1 VLTLVLIGLLSGVVT
16 GLSPCVLPV
25 LPVVLGASA
34 TGPEGPSSRTRP
46 FVIIAGLV
54 TSFALATLA
63 GSALLNLLGLP
74 QDLLRWLGIAVLVVV
89 GLGLLFPPIGRVL
102 EQPFAR
108 IPQRALNREGPA
120 FVLGMSFGLV
130 FVPCAG
136 PVLAAIT
143 VLSATGG
150 FGAGLI
156 VLTASFAIGV
166 ALPLL
171 GFAIAGQ
178 RMAERIRSVRGRT
191 QTLRKVAGAVM
202 VVTAVALSLNL
213 TDSIQRYVPGYV
225 ALVQDRIEGTDSARA
240 ALDDLSGRQ
249 ATTAAAGDQL
259 TFDQCAEDP
268 AQLHNCGPAR
278 DLVGI
283 QEWLNSKPLELVDL
297 RGRVVLVDF
306 WTYSCINCQRTL
318 PYITDWDAKYR
329 QKGLTVIGVHS
340 PEFAFEREVPNVADN
355 AERLGV
361 KYPIAIDNGF
371 QTWRA
376 WDQRY
381 WPAHY
386 LIDQTGQVR
395 QVHYGEGAYAQT
407 EKLIQDLLDAGEQAV
422 SADPTQARTQG
433 QTPETYL
440 GYERARSVVN
450 ASNQFF
456 DEQHAY
462 SAVDVARDQVALDG
476 QWTVEPERIVAGEDA
491 SLRLRYYA
499 RDMYLVLGGEG
510 TVEVRENG
518 RANTI
523 EVKGAPTLYA
533 LASHSPQERVAELRV
548 SPGVSAYAFTFG

>member
-1 VLTLVLIGLLSGVVT
+1 MLTLVLIGLLSGVVT

-102 EQPFAR
+102 ERPFAR
-108 IPQRALNREGPA
+108 IPQRALNREGSA

-191 QTLRKVAGAVM
+191 QTLRKVVGAVM

-249 ATTAAAGDQL
+249 ATTAGAGDQL

-268 AQLHNCGPAR
+268 AQLHNCGPGR

-422 SADPTQARTQG
+422 SADPTQVRTQG

-518 RANTI
+518 RARTI

-533 LASHSPQERVAELRV
+533 LASHTPQERVAELRM

>member
-1 VLTLVLIGLLSGVVT
+1 MLTLVLIGLLSGVVT

-102 EQPFAR
+102 ERPFAR
-108 IPQRALNREGPA
+108 IPQRALNREGSA

-191 QTLRKVAGAVM
+191 QTLRKVVGAVM

-225 ALVQDRIEGTDSARA
+225 ALVQDRIEGTDNRAVRNSLITTHTAKPASA
-240 ALDDLSGRQ
+240 Q
-249 ATTAAAGDQL
+249 
-259 TFDQCAEDP
+259 
-268 AQLHNCGPAR
+268 
-278 DLVGI
+278 
-283 QEWLNSKPLELVDL
+283 
-297 RGRVVLVDF
+297 
-306 WTYSCINCQRTL
+306 
-318 PYITDWDAKYR
+318 
-329 QKGLTVIGVHS
+329 
-340 PEFAFEREVPNVADN
+340 
-355 AERLGV
+355 
-361 KYPIAIDNGF
+361 
-371 QTWRA
+371 
-376 WDQRY
+376 
-381 WPAHY
+381 
-386 LIDQTGQVR
+386 
-395 QVHYGEGAYAQT
+395 
-407 EKLIQDLLDAGEQAV
+407 
-422 SADPTQARTQG
+422 
-433 QTPETYL
+433 
-440 GYERARSVVN
+440 
-450 ASNQFF
+450 
-456 DEQHAY
+456 
-462 SAVDVARDQVALDG
+462 
-476 QWTVEPERIVAGEDA
+476 
-491 SLRLRYYA
+491 
-499 RDMYLVLGGEG
+499 
-510 TVEVRENG
+510 
-518 RANTI
+518 
-523 EVKGAPTLYA
+523 
-533 LASHSPQERVAELRV
+533 
-548 SPGVSAYAFTFG
+548 

>member
-1 VLTLVLIGLLSGVVT
+1 MLTLALIGLLSGVVT

-34 TGPEGPSSRTRP
+34 TGPEGPSSRARP

-74 QDLLRWLGIAVLVVV
+74 QDLLRWLGIVVLVVV
-89 GLGLLFPPIGRVL
+89 GLGLLFPPIGRLL
-102 EQPFAR
+102 ERPFAR
-108 IPQRALNREGPA
+108 IPQRALNREGSA

-150 FGAGLI
+150 IGTGLI

-178 RMAERIRSVRGRT
+178 RMGERIRSVRGRT
-191 QTLRKVAGAVM
+191 QTLRKVAGGVM

-225 ALVQDRIEGTDSARA
+225 AAVQDRIEGADRARA
-240 ALDDLSGRQ
+240 ALDDLSGRE
-249 ATTAAAGDQL
+249 AAAPGTGDQM
-259 TFDQCAEDP
+259 TFDQCAQDP
-268 AQLHNCGPAR
+268 SQLHNCGPAR

-283 QEWLNSKPLELVDL
+283 QDWLNSQPLELSDL

-355 AERLGV
+355 AKRLGV
-361 KYPIAIDNGF
+361 EYPIAIDNGF
-371 QTWRA
+371 QTWRE

-386 LIDQTGQVR
+386 LIDQAGQVR
-395 QVHYGEGAYAQT
+395 QVHYGEGAYAET
-407 EKLIQDLLDAGEQAV
+407 EKLIQDLLDTGDEAV
-422 SADPTQARTQG
+422 SADAPQARTPG

-456 DEQHAY
+456 DEQHTY
-462 SAVDVARDQVALDG
+462 TAVDVVRDEVALDG
-476 QWTVEPERIVAGEDA
+476 QWTVQAERIVAGQNA

-499 RDMYLVLGGEG
+499 RDMYLVLGGQG

-518 RANTI
+518 RTRTI
-523 EVKGAPTLYA
+523 EVTGAPTLYT
-533 LASHSPQERVAELRV
+533 LASHSPQERVAELRM

>member
-1 VLTLVLIGLLSGVVT
+1 
-16 GLSPCVLPV
+16 
-25 LPVVLGASA
+25 
-34 TGPEGPSSRTRP
+34 
-46 FVIIAGLV
+46 VIIAGLV

-74 QDLLRWLGIAVLVVV
+74 QDLLRWLGIVVLVVV
-89 GLGLLFPPIGRVL
+89 GLGLLFPPIGRLL
-102 EQPFAR
+102 ERPFAR
-108 IPQRALNREGPA
+108 IPQRALNREGSA

-150 FGAGLI
+150 IGTGLI

-178 RMAERIRSVRGRT
+178 RMGERIRSVRGRT
-191 QTLRKVAGAVM
+191 QTLRKVAGGVM

-213 TDSIQRYVPGYV
+213 TDSIQRHVPGYV
-225 ALVQDRIEGTDSARA
+225 AAVQDRIEGTDSARA
-240 ALDDLSGRQ
+240 ALDDLSGREV
-249 ATTAAAGDQL
+249 AAPGSGEQM

-268 AQLHNCGPAR
+268 SQLHDCGPAR

-283 QEWLNSKPLELVDL
+283 QDWLNSQPLELSDL

-361 KYPIAIDNGF
+361 EYPIAIDNGF
-371 QTWRA
+371 QTWRE

-386 LIDQTGQVR
+386 LIDQAGQVR
-395 QVHYGEGAYAQT
+395 QVHYGEGAYAET
-407 EKLIQDLLDAGEQAV
+407 EELIQDLLDTGDEAV
-422 SADPTQARTQG
+422 SADPPQARTPG

-456 DEQHAY
+456 DEQHTYA
-462 SAVDVARDQVALDG
+462 AVDVVRDEVALDG

-499 RDMYLVLGGEG
+499 RDMFLVLGGEG

-518 RANTI
+518 RTRTI
-523 EVKGAPTLYA
+523 EVTGAPTLYT
-533 LASHSPQERVAELRV
+533 LASHSPQERVAELRM
-548 SPGVSAYAFTFG
+548 SPDVSAYAFTFG

>member
-102 EQPFAR
+102 ERPFAR
-108 IPQRALNREGPA
+108 IPQRALNREGSA

-191 QTLRKVAGAVM
+191 QTLRKVVGAVM

-249 ATTAAAGDQL
+249 ATTAGAGDQL

-422 SADPTQARTQG
+422 SADPTQVRTQG

-518 RANTI
+518 RARTI

-533 LASHSPQERVAELRV
+533 LASHTPQERVAELRM

>member
-102 EQPFAR
+102 ERPFAR
-108 IPQRALNREGPA
+108 IPQRALNREGSA

-191 QTLRKVAGAVM
+191 QTLRKVVGAVM

-249 ATTAAAGDQL
+249 ATTAGAGDQL

-422 SADPTQARTQG
+422 SADPTQVRTQG

-510 TVEVRENG
+510 TVELRENG
-518 RANTI
+518 RARTI

-533 LASHSPQERVAELRV
+533 LASHTPQERVAELRM